1 MFSERSDNSE
11 GLEPVP
17 PGPTVLSLDID
28 GTLVEGDPPGPIGMD
43 LVARAIELGY
53 VVGSAS
59 DRTIAEQ
66 RKIWERQGFAV
77 RFVTHKHHLHEVAAQ
92 FPDHRLIH
100 IGDTDVDAHYAH
112 LAGFEFHF
120 ATRLPEP
127 GTTGWIF

>member
-1 MFSERSDNSE
+1 VHTERSGHAEADE
-11 GLEPVP
+11 
-17 PGPTVLSLDID
+17 PTVLGQTVLSFDID
-28 GTLVEGDPPGPIGMD
+28 GTLEEGDPPGPIGMD

-59 DRTIAEQ
+59 DRTISEQ
-66 RKIWERQGFAV
+66 RKIWERQGFEV
-77 RFVTHKHHLHEVAAQ
+77 HFVTHKHHLHQVAAR

-100 IGDTDVDAHYAH
+100 VGDTDVDAHYAQ